1 MYVCVCACTKLN
13 LRNSFGFYT
22 GTFLTSNAAMTVSR
36 ARDRESIREN
46 VRYHRP
52 RSFLWVFILLCSFF
66 IISQYLRKD
75 NITISLY
82 CHNEL
87 QNTEADEILS
97 LYLQDWFL
105 GFAILSGS
113 LCFLSRFCTFFFMLF
128 RLCCYLTCL
137 LLVDLRE
144 ARNFKTD
151 P

>member
-52 RSFLWVFILLCSFF
+52 WSFLWVFILLCSFF
-66 IISQYLRKD
+66 IISQNLRKD

-105 GFAILSGS
+105 GFAILSGF
-113 LCFLSRFCTFFFMLF
+113 LCFLSRFCTFFFHAVQ
-128 RLCCYLTCL
+128 TVL
-137 LLVDLRE
+137 LLDLFIISRLKRGQE
-144 ARNFKTD
+144 F
-151 P
+151 

>member
-66 IISQYLRKD
+66 IISQNLRKD

-113 LCFLSRFCTFFFMLF
+113 LCFLSRFCTFFFHAVQ
-128 RLCCYLTCL
+128 TVL
-137 LLVDLRE
+137 LLDLLIISRLKRGQE
-144 ARNFKTD
+144 F
-151 P
+151 